1 MRRGSQR
8 VFVSQKHH
16 VYFTKQTYIL
26 IPGVHCLDQFDIH
39 NSLFMS
45 TLTIKILLSS
55 SPLL

>member
-1 MRRGSQR
+1 MHRGSQR
-8 VFVSQKHH
+8 VLVSQIHH
-16 VYFTKQTYIL
+16 IYFTKQTYLL
-26 IPGVHCLDQFDIH
+26 IPGVQCLDQYDIH